1 VIDVQRACTTA
12 QVEDARQM
20 SAKMPTPGRSAQRR
34 AELLKTIG
42 VVVLVLGIAGA
53 SVVYWRGQTSSA
65 GQSHHQEPSNAQGC
79 WSDSTLAAG
88 DTKGSS
94 RTIEM
99 NFGKV
104 AVLIVNWLHGWE
116 QLKPH
121 QTLAITIAMISI
133 LTALS
138 CFLVANRLLRVRI

>member
-1 VIDVQRACTTA
+1 
-12 QVEDARQM
+12 
-20 SAKMPTPGRSAQRR
+20 MPVPSTSVQRR

-42 VVVLVLGIAGA
+42 VVILVLGLGSAT
-53 SVVYWRGQTSSA
+53 VVYWS
-65 GQSHHQEPSNAQGC
+65 GQSRSGSQSNHQETLNAEKG
-79 WSDSTLAAG
+79 WNDSTLAPG

-104 AVLIVNWLHGWE
+104 AVLIVNWLHRWQ

-121 QTLAITIAMISI
+121 ESLAITIAAISI

-138 CFLVANRLLRVRI
+138 CFFVANRLLRVRV

>member
-1 VIDVQRACTTA
+1 
-12 QVEDARQM
+12 M
-20 SAKMPTPGRSAQRR
+20 NAKMPVPSASVLRR

-42 VVVLVLGIAGA
+42 VVVLVLGIGSA
-53 SVVYWRGQTSSA
+53 SIVYWSGQKRSA
-65 GQSHHQEPSNAQGC
+65 SQSNHQETLNAQGG
-79 WSDSTLAAG
+79 WGDSTLAPE

-104 AVLIVNWLHGWE
+104 AVLVMNWLHRLQ

-121 QTLAITIAMISI
+121 ESLAITIGMISI

>member
-1 VIDVQRACTTA
+1 
-12 QVEDARQM
+12 M
-20 SAKMPTPGRSAQRR
+20 NAKMPVPSTSVQRR

-42 VVVLVLGIAGA
+42 VVVLVLGIGSA
-53 SVVYWRGQTSSA
+53 SIVYWRGQNRSA
-65 GQSHHQEPSNAQGC
+65 SQSNHQETLNAQGG
-79 WSDSTLAAG
+79 WGDSTLAPE

-104 AVLIVNWLHGWE
+104 AVLVMNWLHRLQ

-121 QTLAITIAMISI
+121 ESLAITIGMISI
-133 LTALS
+133 LTALT
-138 CFLVANRLLRVRI
+138 CFLVANRLLRIRI

>member
-1 VIDVQRACTTA
+1 MQA
-12 QVEDARQM
+12 EDARQM
-20 SAKMPTPGRSAQRR
+20 NAKMPTPSRPAQRS

-42 VVVLVLGIAGA
+42 VVVLVLGIGSA
-53 SVVYWRGQTSSA
+53 SVVYWSGQTSSA
-65 GQSHHQEPSNAQGC
+65 SQLQNEEASNARGG
-79 WSDSTLAAG
+79 WSDSSLAPG

-104 AVLIVNWLHGWE
+104 AVLIANWLHGWE
-116 QLKPH
+116 QLKPY
-121 QTLAITIAMISI
+121 QWLAITIATTSI

>member
-1 VIDVQRACTTA
+1 
-12 QVEDARQM
+12 M
-20 SAKMPTPGRSAQRR
+20 SAKKPVRSTSVQRR

-42 VVVLVLGIAGA
+42 VLVLVLGIGSA
-53 SVVYWRGQTSSA
+53 SVVYWSGQNRSA
-65 GQSHHQEPSNAQGC
+65 SQSNHQESLNAQGG
-79 WSDSTLAAG
+79 WGDSTLAPE
-88 DTKGSS
+88 DMKGSS

-104 AVLIVNWLHGWE
+104 AVLIVNWLHRWK

-121 QTLAITIAMISI
+121 ESLAITIGIISI

>member
-1 VIDVQRACTTA
+1 
-12 QVEDARQM
+12 
-20 SAKMPTPGRSAQRR
+20 MPTPGRSAQRR

-42 VVVLVLGIAGA
+42 VVVLVLGIGSA
-53 SVVYWRGQTSSA
+53 SVVYWSGQTSSA
-65 GQSHHQEPSNAQGC
+65 SQSHQQPSNAQGG

-94 RTIEM
+94 RNIEM

-104 AVLIVNWLHGWE
+104 AVLIVNWLHGWA

-121 QTLAITIAMISI
+121 QMLAITIAMISI

>member
-1 VIDVQRACTTA
+1 
-12 QVEDARQM
+12 M
-20 SAKMPTPGRSAQRR
+20 NAKMPTPSRSAQRS

-42 VVVLVLGIAGA
+42 VVVLVLGIGSA
-53 SVVYWRGQTSSA
+53 SVVYWSGQTSSA
-65 GQSHHQEPSNAQGC
+65 RQSQYEEPSNARGG
-79 WSDSTLAAG
+79 WSDSSLSPG

-104 AVLIVNWLHGWE
+104 AVLIVNWLHGWA
-116 QLKPH
+116 QLKPY
-121 QTLAITIAMISI
+121 QWLAITIAMISI

>member
-1 VIDVQRACTTA
+1 
-12 QVEDARQM
+12 M
-20 SAKMPTPGRSAQRR
+20 SAKMPVPSNPVQRR

-42 VVVLVLGIAGA
+42 VVVLVLGIGSAC
-53 SVVYWRGQTSSA
+53 VVYWSGQNRSA
-65 GQSHHQEPSNAQGC
+65 SQSNHQEALNTQGG
-79 WSDSTLAAG
+79 WGDSTLAPE
-88 DTKGSS
+88 DMKGSS

-104 AVLIVNWLHGWE
+104 AVLILNWLHWWK

-121 QTLAITIAMISI
+121 ESLAITIGMISI

>member
-1 VIDVQRACTTA
+1 
-12 QVEDARQM
+12 VEDVRQVN
-20 SAKMPTPGRSAQRR
+20 AKMPMPSTSAQSR

-42 VVVLVLGIAGA
+42 VVVLVLGIGSA
-53 SVVYWRGQTSSA
+53 SVVYWSGQNSSA
-65 GQSHHQEPSNAQGC
+65 SQSHHQEPLNAQGG
-79 WSDSTLAAG
+79 WSDSTLALG
-88 DTKGSS
+88 DTKGAS

-104 AVLIVNWLHGWE
+104 AVLIVNWLHRWE

-121 QTLAITIAMISI
+121 QLLAITIATISI